1 MSLTQ
6 EHAALAAQAIERE
19 EPDGVDPPLPAIRSI
34 DSEQA
39 SLPLGLLVLFA
50 ARLAQRGLAVED
62 IAHRIEGMRRR
73 LHAHFVVD
81 TLEFL
86 ARGGRIGRA
95 QAMMGK
101 LLGIK
106 PILGVAEGEVG
117 PVDRVRGGRAA
128 QRRLVDLLKKKVD
141 PRRPV
146 IAGVAHAAAPLWAER
161 LEAILRAE
169 LQIADFLLAEMGPIV
184 GTHVGPGTVGAV
196 VFQPTA
202 EELELL
208 LPSG

>member
-6 EHAALAAQAIERE
+6 EHAALAAQALERE
-19 EPDGVDPPLPAIRSI
+19 EPDGIEPPLPTIRAI

-81 TLEFL
+81 TLDFL

-95 QAMMGK
+95 QAMVGK
-101 LLGIK
+101 PMRLGTMNTSSINSDSSSSLAAARLR
-106 PILGVAEGEVG
+106 PPNLGATALPSTPSQRQQRG
-117 PVDRVRGGRAA
+117 PGGRRIAA
-128 QRRLVDLLKKKVD
+128 SAGRDLH
-141 PRRPV
+141 
-146 IAGVAHAAAPLWAER
+146 G
-161 LEAILRAE
+161 
-169 LQIADFLLAEMGPIV
+169 
-184 GTHVGPGTVGAV
+184 
-196 VFQPTA
+196 
-202 EELELL
+202 
-208 LPSG
+208 PSGRVVS